1 MSASEVHG
9 EIGVR
14 DLLEAGLHFGH
25 QTKRWNPKMKR
36 YIFDKRNGVH
46 IIDLAKTLV
55 LLQRALDFI
64 HDTVASGREV
74 LFVGTKKQARSI
86 LKDTAGEC
94 GQPYV
99 SHRWLGG
106 TLTNNATI
114 RKSIRRMRDLE
125 KLEEDGQFAVIHKKE
140 AASLRRELEK
150 LRRNLGGIANMSA
163 LPGALFV
170 IDINRE
176 AIAVAEAARLEIP
189 IVAMV
194 DTNCDPD
201 PIDYPVPSN
210 DDAIR
215 AASLVC
221 DLVGKTVKKASSEF
235 ARIAAERLREEE
247 EKKAAAEKAK
257 AEETASA
264 EAAAPAEAAASEVTT
279 TPETEATPVEEATP
293 EASTE
298 KEVAEEPPA
307 EPAAD
312 EAEKAE

>member
-1 MSASEVHG
+1 
-9 EIGVR
+9 
-14 DLLEAGLHFGH
+14 
-25 QTKRWNPKMKR
+25 MKR

-55 LLQRALDFI
+55 LLRRALDFI
-64 HDTVASGREV
+64 HETVASGQDV
-74 LFVGTKKQARSI
+74 LFVGTKKQARRT
-86 LKDTAGEC
+86 LQDTAVEC

-106 TLTNNATI
+106 TLTNNGTI
-114 RKSIRRMRDLE
+114 RKSIRRMRELE
-125 KLEEDGQFAVIHKKE
+125 KLEEDGQLAVIHKKE

-150 LRRNLGGIANMSA
+150 LQRNLSGIADMA
-163 LPGALFV
+163 RLPGALFV

-176 AIAVAEAARLEIP
+176 AIAVAEATRLEIP

-215 AASLVC
+215 ASSLVC
-221 DLVGKTVKKASSEF
+221 DLVGQTVKLASSEF
-235 ARIAAERLREEE
+235 AKIAADRARKEE

-257 AEETASA
+257 SVEPAPAVEAAPEKKAKAAQQAKPAEAPAPEAATGKEETADD
-264 EAAAPAEAAASEVTT
+264 
-279 TPETEATPVEEATP
+279 ETET
-293 EASTE
+293 
-298 KEVAEEPPA
+298 AE
-307 EPAAD
+307 
-312 EAEKAE
+312 